1 MGLFDKLLGTQNRV
15 QETFSPAEAYAAI
28 TLAAIASDGYLAE
41 EELDG
46 FVTNLNRMQLF
57 KSYSGDVMRR
67 MIDKLFGIL
76 KRDGV
81 EALFNTAKSSL
92 PYEMAASAFA
102 VATDLILADG
112 VVTEE
117 EQDFL
122 NQLYA
127 ALEIPSDVAVKIVE
141 VMMIKNRT

>member
-1 MGLFDKLLGTQNRV
+1 MGLFDKVFGTQTKA
-15 QETFSPAEAYAAI
+15 QEMFSPAEAYAAI
-28 TLAAIASDGYLAE
+28 TLAAIASDGYLADE
-41 EELDG
+41 EVEG
-46 FVTNLNRMQLF
+46 FIASLNRMQLF

-76 KRDGV
+76 KREGPG
-81 EALFNTAKSSL
+81 ALFGAAKTSL
-92 PYEMAASAFA
+92 PHEMAASVFA

-117 EQDFL
+117 EQSFL

-127 ALEIPSDVAVKIVE
+127 ELDIPEDVALKIVE
-141 VMMIKNRT
+141 VMMLKNRA